1 MPKYNLYKLIAVAL
15 FFISCSTSEDNQ
27 LPPSTQLTI
36 KISST
41 NPLNSKIEWTN
52 IDNSLNNN
60 IYYNLYLD
68 DKLIAENINEN
79 SFEFEELKGLTE
91 YQGKVIAKDINNKTI
106 ASSEY
111 KIFTDKKQFEGNIE
125 LKNQEDI
132 DNFTS
137 KGYNII
143 NGNLI
148 INGET
153 SSITNLINFTDL
165 NQINGDLFIVNT
177 ILKNLNGME
186 NIMLTSVDT
195 RLVIINNDEL
205 TNINALSNIT
215 NLGSLRILGNS
226 LLQKLNGLQNLTTIQ
241 QELSIGL
248 NPLIT
253 NLNILQNL
261 SYVHKIN
268 ITGNSALENLNGLEQ
283 IVDVNTIV
291 IKNNASLKT
300 IEGLQN
306 LTSCELYI
314 TIENNNQLYDLKGLS
329 KLASTGAIKI
339 INNTSLNNISDLL
352 NLKSVSYLIE
362 IKGNTNL
369 TSLNGIQNIVY
380 DNSLTGKKLF
390 IQNNPEITTL
400 EAISNYTFER
410 GVINISNNSK
420 LDNFCGLK
428 KLLTEITHK
437 EFDENSFIYNN
448 AYNPSSEDILNE
460 KCSSARF

>member
-1 MPKYNLYKLIAVAL
+1 MPKYNLYKLTAIIL
-15 FFISCSTSEDNQ
+15 FFISCSKSEDNQ
-27 LPPSTQLTI
+27 LPPPTQLTV

-52 IDNSLNNN
+52 TGNLQNKIT
-60 IYYNLYLD
+60 YYDLYLGD
-68 DKLIAENINEN
+68 ELIAEHIDGNT
-79 SFEFEELKGLTE
+79 FEFEELKGLTE

-106 ASSEY
+106 TSTEY
-111 KIFTDKKQFEGNIE
+111 KFFTDKKQFEGNVE
-125 LKNQEDI
+125 LKSQEDI

-148 INGET
+148 INGEA
-153 SSITNLINFTDL
+153 SNITTLFSFTDL
-165 NQINGDLFIVNT
+165 NQINGDLFVVNT
-177 ILKNLNGME
+177 TLENLNGLE
-186 NIMLTSVDT
+186 NTTLASPDA

-205 TNINALSNIT
+205 TNIEAVPNVTSVS
-215 NLGSLRILGNS
+215 SLRILGNNV
-226 LLQKLNGLQNLTTIQ
+226 LQNLNGLHNLKTIQ

-248 NPLIT
+248 NPAIT
-253 NLNILQNL
+253 NLNTLQNL
-261 SYVHKIN
+261 SFAHKIN
-268 ITGNSALENLNGLEQ
+268 ITGNDALENLHGLEQ
-283 IVDVNTIV
+283 IKNINTIV
-291 IKNNASLKT
+291 IKNNTSLKT
-300 IEGLQN
+300 MEGLQN
-306 LTSCELYI
+306 LTSCELYF
-314 TIENNNQLYDLKGLS
+314 TIENNGQLHSLKGLS
-329 KLASTGAIKI
+329 KLTSTGAIKI
-339 INNTSLNNISDLL
+339 INNASLNNISDLS

-362 IKGNTNL
+362 IKNNIKL
-369 TSLNGIQNIVY
+369 TSLNGIQNVVY

-437 EFDENSFIYNN
+437 EFDENNFIYNN
-448 AYNPSSEDILNE
+448 AYNPSSKDILNK